1 MDIEERV
8 NQILEDVPTVLGV
21 EQTEFRGERQILIV
35 ESATY
40 FSAGYRPSDADPT
53 PLSQAYIELRG
64 TPSPS
69 SDVTRGY
76 IRFVPANQ
84 IRKPQYSAKNKLIN
98 LWVDQQSISLTLEQ
112 MNHSQR
118 WLWFGEFAGG
128 HIYSDL
134 HSIP

>member
-1 MDIEERV
+1 MDIEEHID
-8 NQILEDVPTVLGV
+8 NILKDIPTVLGIK
-21 EQTEFRGERQILIV
+21 QSSFSGKRQILNV

-53 PLSQAYIELRG
+53 PTSQVYVELKG

-76 IRFVPANQ
+76 IRFVPSNK
-84 IRKPQYSAKNKLIN
+84 IRTPQYSASKKLIN
-98 LWVDQQSISLTLEQ
+98 LWVDQQSMNLTLEQ
-112 MNHSQR
+112 LHHKDR

-128 HIYSDL
+128 HTYSDL
-134 HSIP
+134 HSIL